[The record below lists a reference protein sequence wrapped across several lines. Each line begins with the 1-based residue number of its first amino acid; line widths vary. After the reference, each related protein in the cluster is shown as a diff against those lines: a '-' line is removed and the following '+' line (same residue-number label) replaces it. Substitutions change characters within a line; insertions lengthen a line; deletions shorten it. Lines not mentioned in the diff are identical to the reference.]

1 MMRKKQHE
9 KDGKEPSYGRIMTSL
24 LIPRDLRSNPRRVIS
39 GIAFIAIIVAFLF
52 ASMGRSCQQSPSPD
66 APPAQQSGAVGT
78 DGRAQ

>member
-9 KDGKEPSYGRIMTSL
+9 IDGKEPSYGRIMTSL

-52 ASMGRSCQQSPSPD
+52 ASMGRSCQPSPD